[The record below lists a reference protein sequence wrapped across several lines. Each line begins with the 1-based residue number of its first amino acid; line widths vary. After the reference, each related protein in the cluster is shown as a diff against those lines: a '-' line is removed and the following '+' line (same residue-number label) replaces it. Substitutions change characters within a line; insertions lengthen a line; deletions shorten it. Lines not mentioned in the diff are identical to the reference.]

1 MILYKDKFQKEHNDT
16 IAVIYELDNKYSY
29 DGNVNLTRK
38 AIHKNPLCNAYFL
51 LPNERYLILCA
62 RSTWMIENNELTN
75 TYVKKGS
82 DVII

>member
-1 MILYKDKFQKEHNDT
+1 MILYKEKFQKEHNDT
-16 IAVIYELDNKYSY
+16 IAVIYELDNKHSY

-51 LPNERYLILCA
+51 LPNERYLILCG

>member
-1 MILYKDKFQKEHNDT
+1 MIIYKDRFQKEHNDT

-38 AIHKNPLCNAYFL
+38 AIKKNPLCNAYFL
-51 LPNERYLILCA
+51 LPNERYLILCC
-62 RSTWMIENNELTN
+62 RSTWIIENNELTN